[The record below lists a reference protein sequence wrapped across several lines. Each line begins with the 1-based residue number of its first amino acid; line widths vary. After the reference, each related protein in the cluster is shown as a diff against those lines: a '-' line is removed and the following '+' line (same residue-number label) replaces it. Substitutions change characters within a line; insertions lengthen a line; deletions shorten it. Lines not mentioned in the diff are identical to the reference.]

1 MSVSSVDTELMK
13 RALAQAALGLDEGS
27 MPIGA
32 VLARDDEVLEE
43 AHWRGVSQGLLTHP
57 EHMVLMAADARV
69 PAATRNRCLLVTT
82 LEPCL
87 MCMGTAMSFGVGQ
100 IVYALPAPEDGAAD
114 VAARWSP
121 RQGHPTNGV
130 PYSLPLV
137 EGGVA
142 EDAARALIEQW
153 LATGVTGGEAEFAK
167 RTLGQT

>member
-1 MSVSSVDTELMK
+1 MSLDTELMK
-13 RALAQAALGLDEGS
+13 RALTQAALGLDEGT

-32 VLARDDEVLEE
+32 VQARDDEVLEE
-43 AHWRGVSQGLLTHP
+43 AHWRGIGEGLLTHP
-57 EHMVLMAADARV
+57 EHTVLMAADRRI
-69 PAATRNRCLLVTT
+69 PSATRSRCVLVTT

-87 MCMGTAMSFGVGQ
+87 MCMGTAMTFGVGR
-100 IVYALPAPEDGAAD
+100 IVYALPAPADGAAD

-130 PYSLPLV
+130 PYSLPVV
-137 EGGVA
+137 EGGIA

-153 LATGVTGGEAEFAK
+153 LATGVTGGEADFAK

>member
-1 MSVSSVDTELMK
+1 MSLDTELMR
-13 RALAQAALGLDEGS
+13 RALNQAALGLDEGA

-32 VLARDDEVLEE
+32 VLARDDEVVEE
-43 AHWRGVSQGLLTHP
+43 AHWRGINEGLLTHP
-57 EHMVLMAADARV
+57 EHTVLMAADARV
-69 PAATRNRCLLVTT
+69 PPGTRSSCVLAAT

-87 MCMGTAMSFGVGQ
+87 MCMGTAMTFGVGR
-100 IVYALPAPEDGAAD
+100 IVFALPAPADGAAD

-130 PYSLPLV
+130 PYSLPVV
-137 EGGVA
+137 EGGIA
-142 EDAARALIEQW
+142 EDAARGLIEQW